1 MKPQRFTAA
10 FLTVCL
16 AIISSSLQP
25 AKAESLKVVA
35 KGLNNARGLTVGSD
49 GSIYVTES
57 GVGGDGKCMPSPSV
71 GGQLLCAGNS
81 GAVTKITP
89 DGKQNQIITGLPSLA
104 LEDDQI
110 EAAGPQDLKF
120 DAFGNAYLLVGMAGN
135 PGHRD
140 AQLNAAG
147 GNQIPPDQ
155 VVDSPGLG
163 RLYKFDRQAG
173 AWFSIADMPP
183 YELAK
188 NPDQGDVISNPYALT
203 LIGNTAYI
211 VDAGGNSLYRV
222 GLDGS
227 SLQAIGLPRQI
238 LKNPIFPKP
247 QPGEVL
253 PPGAPPPGQEPK
265 EIPIQSVPTGI
276 AVGPDGALYVSEFTG
291 FPYPE
296 GKARIFRIDR
306 DGKPEVY
313 AEGFTQIGDVE
324 FDKQGNMYV
333 LQIADQSLWKGK
345 LDSSLIKVAPDGK
358 RTTVVKAGE
367 GLVAATALDI
377 GPDGAIYITN
387 KGITPGTGEVVK
399 ITGQ

>member
-25 AKAESLKVVA
+25 AKAESLKVIA
-35 KGLNNARGLTVGSD
+35 KGLNNARGLTVGYD

-71 GGQLLCAGNS
+71 LGQPLCAGNS
-81 GAVTKITP
+81 GAVTRITP
-89 DGKQNQIITGLPSLA
+89 DGKQNQIIIGLPSLA
-104 LEDDQI
+104 LKPERI
-110 EAAGPQDLKF
+110 EAAGPQDIKF

-135 PGHRD
+135 PAHRD
-140 AQLNAAG
+140 AQLNAAV
-147 GNQIPPDQ
+147 GNPIPSSQ

-173 AWFSIADMPP
+173 VWYSIADLPP
-183 YELAK
+183 YELVN
-188 NPDQGDVISNPYALT
+188 NPDKGDVISNPYALT
-203 LIGNTAYI
+203 IVGNTAI
-211 VDAGGNSLYRV
+211 IIDAGGNTLYKV

-227 SLQAIGLPRQI
+227 SLQAIAIPPQI
-238 LKNPIFPKP
+238 LKNPIFPPP

-253 PPGAPPPGQEPK
+253 PPGAPPPGQEPD
-265 EIPIQSVPTGI
+265 EIPLQSVPTGV
-276 AVGPDGALYVSEFTG
+276 AVGPDGALYVSELTG

-313 AEGFTQIGDVE
+313 AEGFTQIGDLE

-345 LDSSLIKVAPDGK
+345 LDGSLIKVAPDGK
-358 RTTVVKAGE
+358 RTTVIKAGE
-367 GLVAATALDI
+367 GLVEPTALDI
-377 GPDGAIYITN
+377 GSDGAIYITN
-387 KGITPGTGEVVK
+387 KGATPGNGEVIK
-399 ITGQ
+399 LAGQ